1 MNLQFEPE
9 NLYLVTGASSGLGK
23 ATALFLNSLGAT
35 VVAVARN
42 EEKLT
47 ATKNESNYPKK
58 FFTHCFD
65 FGDLENISGFI
76 KTLVS
81 EHGKFTGLVHSAGIG
96 GVTPLKSLDLDDA
109 KKMFDINYFS
119 GLILAKSFADKR
131 ICQPPASLVFLSSI
145 SSISGNAGISNYS
158 ASKGA
163 INALVKSL
171 AVELAKNN
179 IRVNAVLPGFIV
191 TDIVNASPD
200 VYNEAFFEKVAQ
212 DYPLGSGLPEDVAHL
227 VAFLLSPLSRWITGQ
242 NIVIDGGRT
251 LL

>member
-1 MNLQFEPE
+1 MNLQFELA
-9 NLYLVTGASSGLGK
+9 NLYLVTGSSSGLGK

-35 VVAVARN
+35 VVAVGRN
-42 EEKLT
+42 ADKLT
-47 ATKNESNYPKK
+47 DAKNESVYPEK
-58 FFTHCFD
+58 FLTYCFD
-65 FGDLENISGFI
+65 FSDLDNIGLFVKS
-76 KTLVS
+76 LVS

-96 GVTPLKSLDLDDA
+96 GVMPLKSVDIDEA

-119 GLILAKSFADKR
+119 GLVLAKSFADKR
-131 ICQPPASLVFLSSI
+131 ICQSPASLVFISSI

-163 INALVKSL
+163 VNALVKSL

-179 IRVNAVLPGFIV
+179 IRVNAVLPGFII

-200 VYNEAFFEKVAQ
+200 VYNDAFFEKIAQ
-212 DYPLGSGLPEDVAHL
+212 EYPLGTGLPEDVAHL
-227 VAFLLSPLSRWITGQ
+227 IAFLLSPLSRWITGQ

>member
-1 MNLQFEPE
+1 MNLQLESG
-9 NLYLVTGASSGLGK
+9 NLYLVTGGSSGLGK

-35 VVAVARN
+35 VVVVGRN
-42 EEKLT
+42 SGKLT
-47 ATKNESNYPKK
+47 DAKNESVYPEK
-58 FFTHCFD
+58 FLTYCFD
-65 FGDLENISGFI
+65 FSDLDNIGIFVKS
-76 KTLVS
+76 LVI

-96 GVTPLKSLDLDDA
+96 GVMPLKSVDVDEA
-109 KKMFDINYFS
+109 KKMFDINYFA
-119 GLILAKSFADKR
+119 GLVLAKSFADKR
-131 ICQPPASLVFLSSI
+131 VCQAPASLVFVSSI
-145 SSISGNAGISNYS
+145 SSISGNSGISNYS

-179 IRVNAVLPGFIV
+179 IRVNSVLPGFII

-200 VYNEAFFEKVAQ
+200 VYNDAFFEKVAQ
-212 DYPLGSGLPEDVAHL
+212 EYPLGTGLPEDVAHL
-227 VAFLLSPLSRWITGQ
+227 IAFLLSPLSRWITGQ